1 MTPDEL
7 NGVMTC
13 PECTGYREKMFE
25 WEKKFWRLSSV
36 LIECIGDR
44 ANVKLPGHNKTW
56 AQAFTALTGVKF
68 ADAQARAI
76 LLRDRARISRRGG
89 SEK

>member
-25 WEKKFWRLSSV
+25 WEKSSGG
-36 LIECIGDR
+36 C
-44 ANVKLPGHNKTW
+44 
-56 AQAFTALTGVKF
+56 
-68 ADAQARAI
+68 
-76 LLRDRARISRRGG
+76 RRY
-89 SEK
+89 